1 MAATFAGC
9 EVAAPLPAPLPL
21 ATNEE
26 SCTDHMRQRYRH
38 LIVAGKVEIVVT
50 TAIPREMV
58 ETNWAIARVVTSPF
72 LCVNLKRL
80 TKLSPNT
87 RDLAREATRKLEIH
101 VGSSMRSALLRT
113 HVFASGVVHTGG

>member
-1 MAATFAGC
+1 
-9 EVAAPLPAPLPL
+9 
-21 ATNEE
+21 
-26 SCTDHMRQRYRH
+26 MRQRDRY
-38 LIVAGKVEIVVT
+38 LIVAGKVDVVVT
-50 TAIPREMV
+50 TAIPRQMV

-87 RDLAREATRKLEIH
+87 RDLAGVATRKPEIH

-113 HVFASGVVHTGG
+113 HVFASGDVHTGG

>member
-1 MAATFAGC
+1 LAATF
-9 EVAAPLPAPLPL
+9 PAPLPL

-26 SCTDHMRQRYRH
+26 SCTDHLRQRYRH
-38 LIVAGKVEIVVT
+38 LTVAGTVEIAVT
-50 TAIPREMV
+50 TAIPREMA
-58 ETNWAIARVVTSPF
+58 ETIWAIARTVTSPF

-87 RDLAREATRKLEIH
+87 RDLAGVATRKPEIH

-113 HVFASGVVHTGG
+113 HVFASGDVHTGG